1 MDGRILSRQLKVGL
15 ALCLS
20 VGVLIDAAPAA
31 ASADGTS
38 PDYPGSSVH
47 VSISGPE
54 AAGHLLYIVATGSN
68 QMTSLGTPINYG
80 LYVILVN
87 QKLLPGPCASSME
100 TELNNI
106 SSDQGAG
113 RQLNYEQ
120 YNEGESGAFTI
131 KVPYTPGGGGTL
143 LVCAYSEYVTDDAA
157 WGSTTAAV
165 SGKGSSSGGG
175 VPDNTVRPYVT
186 RHGDSLTCARG
197 SWSGHPSSYSFRWR
211 LGGKTSTQRRNT
223 LTLPAKAHGTAVC
236 TVTARNAAGSR
247 SASSR
252 PLALT

>member
-1 MDGRILSRQLKVGL
+1 MVS
-15 ALCLS
+15 ALLLGTVS
-20 VGVLIDAAPAA
+20 TAT
-31 ASADGTS
+31 ADGTS

-68 QMTSLGTPINYG
+68 RMTTLGTPINYG
-80 LYVILVN
+80 LYVILVDP
-87 QKLLPGPCASSME
+87 KLLPGPCASSME

-106 SSDQGAG
+106 SSDQSAG

-131 KVPYTPGGGGTL
+131 KVPYTPGGGGSL

-157 WGSTTAAV
+157 WGSTTAV
-165 SGKGSSSGGG
+165 ISGKSSSPGGG
-175 VPDNTVRPYVT
+175 APADTVRPYVT
-186 RHGDSLTCARG
+186 RRGDSLTCARG
-197 SWSGHPSSYSFRWR
+197 SWSGHPTSYSFRWR
-211 LGGKTSTQRRNT
+211 LAGKTSTQKRNT
-223 LTLPAKAHGTAVC
+223 LTLPAKARGTAVC

>member
-1 MDGRILSRQLKVGL
+1 VNVRRNRRAQLNVGL

-20 VGVLIDAAPAA
+20 AGLLAAATPAA
-31 ASADGTS
+31 TADGTS

-87 QKLLPGPCASSME
+87 QKPLPGPCASSME
-100 TELNNI
+100 TELDNI
-106 SSDQGAG
+106 SSDQ
-113 RQLNYEQ
+113 
-120 YNEGESGAFTI
+120 
-131 KVPYTPGGGGTL
+131 GGGTL
-143 LVCAYSEYVTDDAA
+143 LVCAYSESVTDDAA
-157 WGSTTAAV
+157 WGSTTAVV
-165 SGKGSSSGGG
+165 SGKGSSSAREA
-175 VPDNTVRPYVT
+175 PDNTVRPHVT

-197 SWSGHPSSYSFRWR
+197 SWSGHPTSYSFRWR
-211 LGGKTSTQRRNT
+211 LAGKTSTQKRNT

-236 TVTARNAAGSR
+236 TVTARNVAGSR
-247 SASSR
+247 SASSS
-252 PLALT
+252 PFALT